1 MEQTIENPETVGNQ
15 ESLHTFTVFP
25 EDLNYTGSLF
35 GGKILAEMDVAAIK
49 PVRRVLYGSDC
60 EGAVTVS
67 LDKVDFKNPAYLGDI
82 IEMKARIIRLG
93 RTSIDV
99 EVEVSREDQK
109 GGIASICDARFTFVS
124 VKDNKPYPHGR
135 VQKTASHYGKN

>member
-1 MEQTIENPETVGNQ
+1 MEETLRTPETVGDQ

-49 PVRRVLYGSDC
+49 PVRRVLYGTDC

-82 IEMKARIIRLG
+82 IEMKARILRLG

-99 EVEVSREDQK
+99 EVEVSREDQN
-109 GGIASICDARFTFVS
+109 GEIAGICDARFTFVS
-124 VKDNKPYPHGR
+124 VKNNEPYPHGR
-135 VQKTASHYGKN
+135 VQKNSK